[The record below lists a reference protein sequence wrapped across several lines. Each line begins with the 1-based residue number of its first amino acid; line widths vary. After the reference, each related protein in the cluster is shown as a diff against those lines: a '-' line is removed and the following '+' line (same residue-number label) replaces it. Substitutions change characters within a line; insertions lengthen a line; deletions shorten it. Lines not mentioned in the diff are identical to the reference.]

1 MSEVHRGLQ
10 TEGNL
15 LRMRGARPVIAHIAL
30 VFFVVVLGLGRLGD
44 YLAEGVVGIDGDEV
58 RGVRGVLGRRE
69 RVIRCGAR
77 KEKGEKGGYTQYGL

>member
-15 LRMRGARPVIAHIAL
+15 LRIRVIAHIAL
-30 VFFVVVLGLGRLGD
+30 VVDLGLGRLGD